1 MLRYF
6 FEVAKVGN
14 LTRAAETLGRSP
26 AAVSM
31 MLKQFEEHLGA
42 PLFETDRKKRLT
54 ALGAFVYEEAK
65 RELVHFDETI
75 SSIIRFAESGEGQVR
90 VACVSS
96 VASAL
101 MPDIVTQLHLD
112 NPNILVTVSDMP
124 TNAIL
129 SSIRAETLDVGITN
143 EFQMNT
149 FSNIKSVP
157 ILTDRFGVL
166 CQRNSVLGRKE
177 VIHWSDVATV
187 PFIANPLCF
196 KIDEPILRQVVA
208 KSRMRVNSVL
218 CQQAFIRAGVG
229 VSIATEL
236 ACPRL
241 PEDLIFRIPE
251 GNVYRRNANLV
262 WNENQ
267 NHSPAVIRFC
277 KVLRRVIDGLGM
289 TPVGLSKEDMPK
301 L

>member
-6 FEVAKVGN
+6 FEVAKAGN
-14 LTRAAETLGRSP
+14 LTQAAEALGRSP

-31 MLKQFEEHLGA
+31 MLKQFEKHLGA

-54 ALGAFVYEEAK
+54 ALGAFVFEEAK

-75 SSIIRFAESGEGQVR
+75 SSIMRFAESGEGQVR

-101 MPDIVTQLHLD
+101 MPAIVADLHLD
-112 NPNILVTVSDMP
+112 NPNVLVTVSDMP

-129 SSIRAETLDVGITN
+129 AKIHAETLDVGITN
-143 EFQMNT
+143 EFQINT

-157 ILTDRFGVL
+157 ILADRFGIL
-166 CQRNSVLGRKE
+166 CQRNSTLGRKE
-177 VIHWSDVATV
+177 TIYWSDVASV

-196 KIDEPILRQVVA
+196 KINEPVLRQAVA

-218 CQQAFIRAGVG
+218 CQQAFIRAGIG

-251 GNVYRRNANLV
+251 GNIYQRNANLV
-262 WNENQ
+262 WNENH
-267 NHSPAVIRFC
+267 NNSPAVARFC
-277 KVLRRVIDGLGM
+277 TVLRRVIDELGM
-289 TPVGLSKEDMPK
+289 TPAGVSKEDGPM